1 MTKTLKQSVIIKSFY
16 KELVYYMNSNRID
29 GLDLGKIGFGCL
41 QLEGL
46 PEEMAENVIVQA
58 YGMGVRLFDTAAA
71 YGNDRHNEKI
81 LANAVAKIRNI
92 YGETANVFV
101 STKCGINFATMG
113 TKTRGYEGSPHQIRE
128 SVERSLIELK
138 VSQIPLLYLHRIDP
152 EADDEEVTASF
163 EALRELVEEGKIKYI
178 GLSECTAQQ
187 ILKADEVFQK
197 TSLPYNPFAFVQSA
211 FSIATQRANDNG
223 VLKACQEKG
232 IQFVSYTSVVRG
244 LVDVRI
250 LQAVSLEKLDGMEPS
265 AIIGNI
271 KKALEIPENDFKL
284 FVGFFHE
291 SVIKAN
297 IGCML
302 HFQELARKWDINPS
316 QLALAWQMAQGI
328 LPIPGTSKLDHLRS
342 NVDSSSIKLSSE
354 KLQQINDCF
363 ITFVGNPNIDGMLD
377 DGRLE
382 VKV

>member
-1 MTKTLKQSVIIKSFY
+1 M
-16 KELVYYMNSNRID
+16 NRIN

-46 PEEMAENVIVQA
+46 PEEVAENVIVQA

-71 YGNDRHNEKI
+71 YGKDRHNEKI

-92 YGETANVFV
+92 YGETVDVFI
-101 STKCGINFATMG
+101 STKCGINLTTMG
-113 TKTRGYEGSPHQIRE
+113 TKNRGYEGNPQQIRE
-128 SVERSLIELK
+128 SVERSLIELN

-152 EADDEEVTASF
+152 EAADEEVTASF
-163 EALRELVEEGKIKYI
+163 EALKELIEEGKIKYI

-187 ILKADEVFQK
+187 ILKADEMFQK
-197 TSLPYNPFAFVQSA
+197 TSLSYNPFAFVQSA

-223 VLKACQEKG
+223 VLKACQQRG

-244 LVDVRI
+244 LIDARI
-250 LQAVSLEKLDGMEPS
+250 SQAISVEKLDGMDPS

-297 IGCML
+297 IGCIL
-302 HFQELARKWDINPS
+302 RFQELAREWDINPS
-316 QLALAWQMAQGI
+316 QLALSWQIAQGI

-342 NVDSSSIKLSSE
+342 NVESSTIKLSRVQLE
-354 KLQQINDCF
+354 QINDCF
-363 ITFVGNPNIDGMLD
+363 IAFVGNPNIDGMLD
-377 DGRLE
+377 DKRLE